1 MRHLIYCIIGLC
13 ITTFACESSIKKTTS
28 VKTDDLSSKTYI
40 ENLQDSIETIFKV
53 EILDDEALQVIDK
66 DTEIEVMA
74 RGFTWVEGPLWIESE
89 QFFIFSDIPNNK
101 IYKLQSNGDTS
112 TYLLPSGM
120 DINSTTPNP
129 VGSNGLVLSNDNEL
143 VLMQHGDRRVAKM
156 DALVSSPRPKYS
168 VLADKYQDK
177 RLNSP
182 NDGAYDKL
190 GNLYFTDPP
199 YGLKELDKDPNKELP
214 HQGVYCLKTNGDLI
228 LLDTLTKPNGLALN
242 ADNTKMYV
250 AVSDFTHAVW
260 YEYDLTSPGKV
271 ANKKIFY
278 DVTHLAGQKG
288 QQGMPDGL
296 KVNDE
301 GYIFATG
308 AGGLWIF
315 NPKGKPLARV
325 YTGQL
330 TSNCALTADHKRLY
344 MTADDFILSIKLK

>member
-13 ITTFACESSIKKTTS
+13 LILSACESSKEKS
-28 VKTDDLSSKTYI
+28 TDAKADERIAKTYI
-40 ENLQDSIETIFKV
+40 ESLQDSIETIFKV
-53 EILDDEALQVIDK
+53 EILDDEALKVIDK
-66 DTEIEVMA
+66 DTDIEVMA

-101 IYKLQSNGDTS
+101 IYKLLSNGDTS

-120 DINSTTPNP
+120 DLHSTTPNP

-156 DALVSSPRPKYS
+156 DALVSNPRPKYS
-168 VLADKYQDK
+168 VLAHKYQGK

-199 YGLKELDKDPNKELP
+199 YGLKELNKDPNKELP
-214 HQGVYCLKTNGDLI
+214 YQGVYCLKTNGDLI

-242 ADNTKMYV
+242 ADNSKMYV
-250 AVSDFTHAVW
+250 AVSDFKHAVW
-260 YEYDLTSPGKV
+260 YEYDLIAPGKV

-278 DVTHLAGQKG
+278 DVTHLAGLDG

-315 NPKGKPLARV
+315 NPEAKPLARI

-330 TSNCALTADHKRLY
+330 TSNCALTADQKRLY
-344 MTADDFILSIKLK
+344 MTADDFILSIELK